1 MGYYDVSVLEAAL
14 NQKQC
19 TLSWFDARRGM
30 DGYISECLDQQDES
44 MVGLIV
50 HVPTS
55 PRWIPFWK
63 GQHWFG
69 ILRLANGAYVDLD
82 SRLSLPTAFAGFED
96 CIAFLNDILQ
106 NGGRLFLIHR
116 DPEALVAN
124 TVDRTSSEDRTQ
136 TPESP
141 ARHPTPS
148 PGPAAS

>member
-19 TLSWFDARRGM
+19 TLSWFDARR
-30 DGYISECLDQQDES
+30 DIAECLSQQDES

-69 ILRLANGAYVDLD
+69 ILRLANGAFVDLD
-82 SRLSLPTAFAGFED
+82 SRLSLPTAFAGFDD
-96 CIAFLNDILQ
+96 CVAFLNDILQ

-116 DPEALVAN
+116 DPEAVVAS
-124 TVDRTSSEDRTQ
+124 TDITSSEDPPRTQ
-136 TPESP
+136 ESP
-141 ARHPTPS
+141 ARQSTPLPDPEVS
-148 PGPAAS
+148 

>member
-14 NQKQC
+14 NQKHC
-19 TLSWFDARRGM
+19 TLSWFDARR
-30 DGYISECLDQQDES
+30 DISECLSQQDES

-69 ILRLANGAYVDLD
+69 ILRLANGAYIDLD
-82 SRLSLPTAFAGFED
+82 SRLSLPTAFAGFAD
-96 CIAFLNDILQ
+96 CVSFLNDILQ
-106 NGGRLFLIHR
+106 NGGRLFLVHR
-116 DPEALVAN
+116 SPEALVPSP
-124 TVDRTSSEDRTQ
+124 VERTSSEDPSR

-141 ARHPTPS
+141 ARRSTPS
-148 PGPAAS
+148 PEPAAS

>member
-1 MGYYDVSVLEAAL
+1 M
-14 NQKQC
+14 K
-19 TLSWFDARRGM
+19 
-30 DGYISECLDQQDES
+30 

-82 SRLSLPTAFAGFED
+82 SRLSLPTAFAGFDD
-96 CIAFLNDILQ
+96 CVAFLNDILK

-116 DPEALVAN
+116 DLDAVAAS
-124 TVDRTSSEDRTQ
+124 TADRTSSEDPSRTQ
-136 TPESP
+136 ESP
-141 ARHPTPS
+141 ARPPTPLTD
-148 PGPAAS
+148 PAAS